1 MSVNLAN
8 SGNTPPTPYPAGH
21 PSQRDVHCYT
31 NTKESLRLS
40 CQGWGGKFKKNAV
53 NNQFFLHTQSN
64 LSHEKK
70 HETSIK
76 IRTMCRNTVQSLHL
90 LTAIKKHKE
99 EEQAKTDT
107 GSSV

>member
-40 CQGWGGKFKKNAV
+40 CQGRGEKLKKMQSIIN
-53 NNQFFLHTQSN
+53 FLHTQSN
-64 LSHEKK
+64 LSREKK

-99 EEQAKTDT
+99 EQQAKTNT